1 MAVAQQLEEEA
12 QLVPKAQKAE
22 VGDALNDLASRREGT
37 QRTSYPDLV
46 SPPIHLPIHL
56 VDRR

>member
-1 MAVAQQLEEEA
+1 M
-12 QLVPKAQKAE
+12 PKAQKAE

-46 SPPIHLPIHL
+46 SPPIHLRIHL

>member
-12 QLVPKAQKAE
+12 QLVLKAQKAE

-46 SPPIHLPIHL
+46 SPPIHLRIHL